1 MTKKRVPQV
10 GDEVVTVFRRM
21 APAEYIQRI
30 AKISDTGQI
39 TLEDGSRWVGIGG
52 KRFGSARDP
61 WPAKIYFADDADRA
75 AATKRV
81 ATQALRDVDPRAPDA
96 LAKLAKIME
105 VLGK

>member
-1 MTKKRVPQV
+1 MTKKRTPQV

-21 APAEYIQRI
+21 APAEYLQRI

-39 TLEDGSRWVGIGG
+39 TLENGTRWKGMGG
-52 KRFGSARDP
+52 KMVGAGKDP

-75 AATKRV
+75 ATTKRV

-96 LAKLAKIME
+96 LAKLTKIME
-105 VLGK
+105 VLGE